1 MFEYEYNFQIFQ
13 IFSYYDI
20 LAIIF
25 PTFSL
30 NTLIL
35 FPIFVLGFV

>member
-20 LAIIF
+20 LTIIF
-25 PTFSL
+25 HTFSL

-35 FPIFVLGFV
+35 FSIFVLGFV